1 MPGFYDEGKYDIAGF
16 AVGIVDRKKIVDGS
30 KIREGDALLG
40 IASSGPHSNGFSLI
54 RKVLPDLNEDFGG
67 MPIGRALLEPTRLY
81 VRPVLE
87 LMAAAGT
94 GQRPVEIKGMAHI
107 TGGGFYENIPRMFAV
122 DGQAPAGSAL
132 IEPSAGRPSGG
143 GPVFDAV
150 IRDPLGPGYSG
161 GWTIPP
167 IFARLAA
174 GAAGRSET
182 GAGAQRAGEE
192 ILRADPAVK
201 KLLFNTYNM
210 GIGFVL
216 ALAPEDSARAAAFL
230 EERGFPA
237 WEIGRV
243 EKPQGPAGKLR
254 FV

>member
-16 AVGIVDRKKIVDGS
+16 AVGIVDRKKIIDGA
-30 KIREGDALLG
+30 KIREGDTLLG

-54 RKVLPDLNEDFGG
+54 RKALPNLNEDFGG

-87 LMAAAGT
+87 LMAAGET
-94 GQRPVEIKGMAHI
+94 GQKPIEIKGMAHI
-107 TGGGFYENIPRMFAV
+107 TGGGFYENIPRVFPA
-122 DGQAPAGSAL
+122 DPQASA
-132 IEPSAGRPSGG
+132 EQSSGGRPA
-143 GPVFDAV
+143 FDAV
-150 IRDPLGPGYSG
+150 IRDPLGPWYSG
-161 GWTIPP
+161 GWTVPP

-182 GAGAQRAGEE
+182 GAEAQWIGEE
-192 ILRADPAVK
+192 LLRTDPAIK
-201 KLLFNTYNM
+201 RLLFNTYNM

-216 ALAPEDSARAAAFL
+216 VLAPEDAAGAAAFL
-230 EERGFPA
+230 ESRGFPA

-243 EKPQGPAGKLR
+243 EKPQGCAGQVR